1 MAKRQAL
8 GKGLGGLIQ
17 SKTNIIPQNPLAE
30 SAVKGAAV
38 MVDIR
43 KLDRNKEQPRK
54 KFKEEPLA
62 ELSASIKEHGIL
74 QPIVVQDKK
83 DHYEIIAG
91 ERRWRAAIQA
101 GLTEVPVIIKNL
113 TDQEIFEI
121 SLIENLQRED
131 LDPIE
136 EAAGYKR
143 LKEDFSLTDEQV
155 AEKVFKSRT
164 EVTNSMRLLKLSK
177 AVQQYVMEDKLSKG
191 HARALLGI
199 EDATRQAQ
207 VAKQVIEQA
216 LNVRETEKLVRD
228 LNAPKKPEV
237 KKEDNIKQY
246 RIQYESLAK
255 RLSESLGAKVKV
267 TLKDKN
273 KGKIELDFYSSEEF
287 NKIYEKLLK

>member
-143 LKEDFSLTDEQV
+143 LKEDFSLTLWLYE
-155 AEKVFKSRT
+155 
-164 EVTNSMRLLKLSK
+164 SK
-177 AVQQYVMEDKLSKG
+177 AV
-191 HARALLGI
+191 
-199 EDATRQAQ
+199 
-207 VAKQVIEQA
+207 
-216 LNVRETEKLVRD
+216 
-228 LNAPKKPEV
+228 
-237 KKEDNIKQY
+237 
-246 RIQYESLAK
+246 SL
-255 RLSESLGAKVKV
+255 
-267 TLKDKN
+267 
-273 KGKIELDFYSSEEF
+273 
-287 NKIYEKLLK
+287 